1 MTSGTASFEPVAMPR
16 FAVLPA
22 LVRQESRRLVLHPAF
37 VVGLA
42 LTIAAALFTTLR
54 AEQNRDV
61 IGSLTSGPTFFTG
74 LLALF
79 AANLLTTRDRRAGST
94 EVLTPVPG
102 REHDRTLALILASLL
117 PAALTLVV
125 VSIFHAWYLSRGF
138 YGNTPAPGML
148 LQAPV
153 TVWGGCLLGIM
164 VGRWA
169 SVRAAPVLF
178 VVVLMAFNLWTEGA
192 DPQRRL
198 FGLMTS
204 WLEWSTRSP
213 NRDTPFIAGSPS
225 WHLVY
230 LLALCCLAAV
240 AALLR
245 TAPRR
250 SGLVALAVVFAAAAA
265 LAGLAQVP

>member
-1 MTSGTASFEPVAMPR
+1 MTNGAASFEPVAMPR

-37 VVGLA
+37 VVGLV
-42 LTIAAALFTTLR
+42 LTIVGAVYTTLR
-54 AEQNRDV
+54 AEQSRDV

-74 LLALF
+74 LLGLF
-79 AANLLTTRDRRAGST
+79 AANLVTTRDRRAGST

-102 REHDRTLALILASLL
+102 REHDRTLALIVASLL
-117 PAALTLVV
+117 PAGLTLVV
-125 VSIFHAWYLSRGF
+125 VATFHALYLSRDF
-138 YGNTPAPGML
+138 YGNIPAPGML

-169 SVRAAPVLF
+169 PVRAAPVLF
-178 VVVLMAFNLWTEGA
+178 VVGLMAVNIWTEGA

-213 NRDTPFIAGSPS
+213 NRETPFIAGSPT

-230 LLALCCLAAV
+230 LVALCLLAAV

-250 SGLVALAVVFAAAAA
+250 RGLLALAVMAASTVVV
-265 LAGLAQVP
+265 AGIAQVP